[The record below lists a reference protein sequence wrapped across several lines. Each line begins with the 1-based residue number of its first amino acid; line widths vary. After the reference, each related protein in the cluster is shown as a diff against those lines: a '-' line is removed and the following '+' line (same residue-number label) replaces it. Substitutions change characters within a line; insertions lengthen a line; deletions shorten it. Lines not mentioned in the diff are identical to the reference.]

1 MIPAP
6 RNVGS
11 FCICHSRHSPSG
23 GFLNT
28 LIHDKEGF
36 TPATNDGFTMYT
48 FTTACNHAECQQTVY
63 IKKEGK
69 KHSQRKKSWVLVCVS
84 GHTLGFHPLP
94 YTTLSRYSM
103 ASKRAGWF
111 LLSISTHD
119 LLHSGLGYHVSGTSK
134 SLAELSEML
143 PGGKGQNEMNK
154 ERGTEHPV
162 QSSVAAPSQRGG
174 NRPQTGHVCGDRR
187 PANRGDSTDISITGR
202 MNEAPFLTWL
212 LLFSLLNR
220 RLLTTSPGE
229 HTDHIPC

>member
-28 LIHDKEGF
+28 LIHDREGF
-36 TPATNDGFTMYT
+36 TPATNDRFTMYT

-69 KHSQRKKSWVLVCVS
+69 KHSQGKKSWVLVCVS

-162 QSSVAAPSQRGG
+162 QSSVAAPSHRGTG
-174 NRPQTGHVCGDRR
+174 HRQVVSMETGGQQTEATPQTHLSQVG
-187 PANRGDSTDISITGR
+187 
-202 MNEAPFLTWL
+202 
-212 LLFSLLNR
+212 
-220 RLLTTSPGE
+220 
-229 HTDHIPC
+229 

>member
-6 RNVGS
+6 RNVSS

-28 LIHDKEGF
+28 LIHDREGF
-36 TPATNDGFTMYT
+36 TPATNDRFTMYT

-143 PGGKGQNEMNK
+143 PAG
-154 ERGTEHPV
+154 ER
-162 QSSVAAPSQRGG
+162 SFFILLNFLAFFLPSE
-174 NRPQTGHVCGDRR
+174 
-187 PANRGDSTDISITGR
+187 GDSAQESVCSSSGSEISPDTLAS
-202 MNEAPFLTWL
+202 MPA
-212 LLFSLLNR
+212 SA
-220 RLLTTSPGE
+220 
-229 HTDHIPC
+229 